1 MSLYI
6 CLRLRISWTVDALLV
21 SLLHSV
27 SRMVSILFVSDS
39 GVHLNA
45 FTGTSVR
52 STCSLA
58 RPTIIYGYSTNKI
71 RRCFAHSFSLSSLL
85 FQAGGI
91 IVRISWISKD
101 VVFIRNSH
109 FAFGDIVVLRYD
121 DDDRYTSVDG
131 VVVASSSCAFI
142 AFYLALRTKRSSSRW
157 WFIHRNK
164 IEIMSQQP

>member
-1 MSLYI
+1 MLCSFRYFIQSLAWCLI
-6 CLRLRISWTVDALLV
+6 CER
-21 SLLHSV
+21 
-27 SRMVSILFVSDS
+27 F
-39 GVHLNA
+39 
-45 FTGTSVR
+45 R
-52 STCSLA
+52 STFECIYWYISPFNVCSLA

-71 RRCFAHSFSLSSLL
+71 RRCFAHSLSLSSLL